1 MKFEDQ
7 IENVTLQVVTKP
19 REFIKWDNT
28 ENGRD
33 KDDCYERIDYGQGI
47 VIYIN
52 NNNRNLSVLRDNP
65 FWNVLESMYQ
75 KEISKKENKTS
86 SIADLNHIVIN
97 SAMNIMSLTDNEQN
111 VQNECGKIIDAVR
124 SFTKEMGI

>member
-7 IENVTLQVVTKP
+7 IKNLKLEVITKP

-28 ENGRD
+28 EKGRD
-33 KDDCYERIDYGQGI
+33 KDDCYERIDYGHGI
-47 VIYIN
+47 VIYVN
-52 NNNRNLSVLRDNP
+52 NNNRNLSILRENP

-75 KEISKKENKTS
+75 KEVSKKENKSS

-124 SFTKEMGI
+124 SFTKNSI